1 MYKIILLRHG
11 ESTWN
16 KKGLFTGWTN
26 VNLTTGG
33 VREAEEAGREFKKR
47 GLKFDLAYT
56 SLLIRAARTLN
67 IVLRELKPAKTP
79 VIVDWR
85 LNERHYGNLQGLNKK
100 EMAEKFG
107 EKQVLIWRRSYSVR
121 PPKIDS
127 HNKYNQKGDPMYKG
141 IKVPEAE
148 SLKDVV
154 ARVLPLWRT
163 EIVPKIK
170 EGKQIIIVAS
180 GNSLRAIVKYLDK
193 VPEKEITSLNIPTG
207 IPLVYELDEKLKPIK
222 HYYLAD
228 AKKIKAAVTKVEN
241 QGKVEKK
248 KK

>member
-11 ESTWN
+11 ESVWN
-16 KKGLFTGWTN
+16 KKGLFTGWTD
-26 VNLTTGG
+26 VNLTKQG
-33 VREAEEAGREFKKR
+33 VNEAQEAGREFKKR
-47 GLKFDLAYT
+47 GLKFDLAFT
-56 SLLIRAARTLN
+56 SLLIRASRTLN
-67 IVLRELKPAKTP
+67 IVLRELRPAKTE

-107 EKQVLIWRRSYSVR
+107 EKQVLIWRRSYGIR

-127 HNKYNQKGDPMYKG
+127 NNKFNQIGDPKYKG

-154 ARVLPLWRT
+154 ARVIPFWRNKV
-163 EIVPKIK
+163 VPQIK
-170 EGKQIIIVAS
+170 AGKKIIIVAS
-180 GNSLRAIVKYLDK
+180 GNSLRAIIKYLDK
-193 VPEKEITSLNIPTG
+193 VPEKEISGLNIPTG
-207 IPLVYELDEKLKPIK
+207 IPLVYELDNKLKPLK

-228 AKKIKAAVTKVEN
+228 AKKIKAAISKVES
-241 QGKVEKK
+241 QGKIDQKK
-248 KK
+248 

>member
-16 KKGLFTGWTN
+16 KKGLFTGWTD
-26 VNLTTGG
+26 VNLTAQG
-33 VREAEEAGREFKKR
+33 VSEAQEAGREFKKR
-47 GLKFDLAYT
+47 GLKFDLAFT
-56 SLLIRAARTLN
+56 SLLVRASRTLN
-67 IVLRELKPAKTP
+67 IALRELRPAKTKI
-79 VIVDWR
+79 IVDWR

-107 EKQVLIWRRSYSVR
+107 EKQVLIWRRSYGVR

-127 HNKYNQKGDPMYKG
+127 NNKFNQIGDAKYKG

-154 ARVLPLWRT
+154 ARVLPFWRN
-163 EIVPKIK
+163 EVVPQIK
-170 EGKQIIIVAS
+170 AGKKIIIVAS
-180 GNSLRAIVKYLDK
+180 GNSLRAIIKYLDK
-193 VPEKEITSLNIPTG
+193 VPEKEIAGLNVPTG
-207 IPLVYELDEKLKPIK
+207 IPLVYELNEKLKPLK

-228 AKKIKAAVTKVEN
+228 AKKIKAAIAKVEN
-241 QGKVEKK
+241 QGKLNKK

>member
-16 KKGLFTGWTN
+16 KKGLFTGWTD
-26 VNLTTGG
+26 VNLTAQG
-33 VREAEEAGREFKKR
+33 VNEAKEAGKEFKKR
-47 GLKFDLAYT
+47 GLKFDLAFT
-56 SLLIRAARTLN
+56 SLLIRASRTLN
-67 IVLRELKPAKTP
+67 IALRELKPVKTKI
-79 VIVDWR
+79 IVDWR
-85 LNERHYGNLQGLNKK
+85 LNERHYGSLQGLNKK

-121 PPKIDS
+121 PPKIEKN
-127 HNKYNQKGDPMYKG
+127 NKYNQIGDPKYKG

-154 ARVLPLWRT
+154 ARVLPFWRT
-163 EIVPKIK
+163 EVVPQIK
-170 EGKQIIIVAS
+170 SGKKIIIVAS
-180 GNSLRAIVKYLDK
+180 GNSLRAIIKYLDK
-193 VPEKEITSLNIPTG
+193 VSEKEITGLNVPTG
-207 IPLVYELDEKLKPIK
+207 IPLVYELDEKLKPLK

-228 AKKIKAAVTKVEN
+228 AKKIKAAIAKVEN
-241 QGKVEKK
+241 QGKVDKK